1 VNGESGETGM
11 DLILWRHAD
20 AEDGVPDEARRL
32 TAKGR
37 RQAQKMAAWLDERLP
52 EDCRVIVSPAART
65 RETAAALTEKIIIE
79 KAVSTAATPQGVLK
93 AADWSGG
100 SGTVVVVG
108 HQPTLGAV
116 AALILTGEAAAWSLK
131 KGAIWWLAHDADGVR
146 VKAMITPGI
155 L

>member
-1 VNGESGETGM
+1 MAM

-37 RQAQKMAAWLDERLP
+37 KQAQKMAAWLAARLP
-52 EDCRVIVSPAART
+52 ADCRVLVSPALRA
-65 RETAAALTEKIIIE
+65 RETAAAFTEQVVIE

-93 AADWSGG
+93 AAGWPDGA
-100 SGTVVVVG
+100 GTIIVVG
-108 HQPTLGAV
+108 HQPTLGAT
-116 AALILTGEAAAWSLK
+116 AALALTGEAAAWSLK
-131 KGAIWWLAHDADGVR
+131 KGAIWWLACDADGVR
-146 VKAMITPGI
+146 VKAVMTPGI

>member
-1 VNGESGETGM
+1 MGM

-20 AEDGVPDEARRL
+20 AEDGVPDDARRL
-32 TAKGR
+32 TGKGR
-37 RQAQKMAAWLDERLP
+37 KQAQKMAAWLETRLP
-52 EDCRVIVSPAART
+52 ADCRVLVSPAART
-65 RETAAALTEKIIIE
+65 RETAAAFTERITIE

-93 AADWSGG
+93 AAGWPGG
-100 SGTVVVVG
+100 TGTVVVVG

-116 AALILTGEAAAWSLK
+116 AALVLTGEAAAWSLK
-131 KGAIWWLAHDADGVR
+131 KGAIWWLMRDEDGVR

>member
-1 VNGESGETGM
+1 M

-20 AEDGVPDEARRL
+20 AEDGIPDDARRL

-37 RQAQKMAAWLDERLP
+37 RQAKKMAVWLAARLP
-52 EDCRVIVSPAART
+52 VDYRVMVSPAARA
-65 RETAAALTEKIIIE
+65 RETAAALTNNVAIE

-93 AADWSGG
+93 AAGWPDGA
-100 SGTVVVVG
+100 GTVVVVG

-116 AALILTGEAAAWSLK
+116 AALALTGEAAAWNIK
-131 KGAIWWLAHDADGVR
+131 KGAIWWIARDADGGVQVR
-146 VKAMITPGI
+146 AVLTPAV

>member
-1 VNGESGETGM
+1 MSM

-37 RQAQKMAAWLDERLP
+37 KQAQKMAAWLATRLP
-52 EDCRVIVSPAART
+52 ADCRVLVSPAVRA
-65 RETAAALTEKIIIE
+65 RETAAAYTENGVIE

-93 AADWSGG
+93 AAGWPGG
-100 SGTVVVVG
+100 SGTVMVVG

-116 AALILTGEAAAWSLK
+116 AALVLTGEAAAWSLK
-131 KGAIWWLAHDADGVR
+131 KGAIWWLMHDADGVR